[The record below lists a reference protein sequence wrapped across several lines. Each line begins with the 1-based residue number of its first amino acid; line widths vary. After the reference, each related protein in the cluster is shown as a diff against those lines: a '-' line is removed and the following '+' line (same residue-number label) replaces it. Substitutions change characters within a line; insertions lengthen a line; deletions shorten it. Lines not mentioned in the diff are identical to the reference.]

1 MAPDPT
7 GRKPERSSFAGA
19 ADYMGLGIQF
29 VAVLLAF
36 LFAGQWLDEKLGTK
50 PWLLILGVFLGF
62 ILSVL
67 YMVLRLNE
75 GNRKKGDG
83 K

>member
-1 MAPDPT
+1 
-7 GRKPERSSFAGA
+7 
-19 ADYMGLGIQF
+19 MGLGIQF

-67 YMVLRLNE
+67 YMYLRLNE
-75 GNRKKGDG
+75 ANRKKGGG